1 MSLDMKEIGTST
13 ENWFFGVGG
22 D

>member
-1 MSLDMKEIGTST
+1 MSLDTKEIGTST

-22 D
+22 E